1 MQSNETLRAIREE
14 LFLVVGRAQLLDDNA
29 DTDDVHALCRK
40 IRDAALA
47 IDKLLRDLG
56 EKPET
61 ALLIAA

>member
-1 MQSNETLRAIREE
+1 MQSNETIRAIREE

-29 DTDDVHALCRK
+29 ETENVHASCRK

-56 EKPET
+56 KEPEP
-61 ALLIAA
+61 ALQIAA